1 MHRSWQNVQHEGKSL
16 FLSFFICIILS
27 DTSKASENLTFIQN
41 RSVILSS
48 ICELLSITVFWL
60 GAMKIKASV
69 EEMAL
74 VLDLSE

>member
-1 MHRSWQNVQHEGKSL
+1 MFSMKVKVFFYPFL
-16 FLSFFICIILS
+16 FVLFFLIQVI
-27 DTSKASENLTFIQN
+27 KASENLTFIQN

-60 GAMKIKASV
+60 GAIKDSV

>member
-1 MHRSWQNVQHEGKSL
+1 MHRSWQNVQHEGKSVFNPFL
-16 FLSFFICIILS
+16 FVLFFLIQVI
-27 DTSKASENLTFIQN
+27 KASENLTFIQN

-60 GAMKIKASV
+60 GAIKDSV

>member
-1 MHRSWQNVQHEGKSL
+1 MKVKVFFYPFL
-16 FLSFFICIILS
+16 FVLFFLIQVI
-27 DTSKASENLTFIQN
+27 KASENLTFIQN

-60 GAMKIKASV
+60 GAIKDSV

>member
-1 MHRSWQNVQHEGKSL
+1 MFSMKVKVFFYPFL
-16 FLSFFICIILS
+16 FVLFFLIQVI
-27 DTSKASENLTFIQN
+27 KASENLTFIQN

-48 ICELLSITVFWL
+48 ICELLSITVLFWL
-60 GAMKIKASV
+60 GAIKDSV